1 MKKIYVILGTDFEL
15 DLSNI
20 FDELSSIDFSR
31 GIDEQIMILDED
43 LLQLSLTSGYVVD
56 VGWYPAFE
64 RDGNFVINRITNG
77 GWDTPE
83 YKNKVGWNKNDLINK
98 IREAIG

>member
-15 DLSNI
+15 DLSNF
-20 FDELSSIDFSR
+20 FDELSAIDFSQC
-31 GIDEQIMILDED
+31 IESQIMILDED
-43 LLQLSLTSGYVVD
+43 LLQLSFKSGHVVD

-64 RDGNFVINRITNG
+64 REGNFVINRITNG
-77 GWDTPE
+77 CWDTPE
-83 YKNKVGWNKNDLINK
+83 YQNKSGWNKNELISK

>member
-1 MKKIYVILGTDFEL
+1 MKKVYIILETEFEL

-20 FDELSSIDFSR
+20 FDELSSIDFLR

-43 LLQLSLTSGYVVD
+43 LLQISLKSGHVVD

-77 GWDTPE
+77 YWDTPE
-83 YKNKVGWNKNDLINK
+83 YQNKVGWNKNELISK
-98 IREAIG
+98 IKEAIG

>member
-1 MKKIYVILGTDFEL
+1 MKKNYIILGTDFEL

-77 GWDTPE
+77 CWDTPE
-83 YKNKVGWNKNDLINK
+83 YQNKAGWNKNDLINK